1 MMIKY
6 ISTFCLCLY
15 SCVSYAST
23 SLNVKLENTST
34 LIVRKDKVILPFLI
48 DLISRKPKSLSLFKF
63 RWFTIN

>member
-34 LIVRKDKVILPFLI
+34 LIVRKDKNI
-48 DLISRKPKSLSLFKF
+48 KKNKF
-63 RWFTIN
+63 R